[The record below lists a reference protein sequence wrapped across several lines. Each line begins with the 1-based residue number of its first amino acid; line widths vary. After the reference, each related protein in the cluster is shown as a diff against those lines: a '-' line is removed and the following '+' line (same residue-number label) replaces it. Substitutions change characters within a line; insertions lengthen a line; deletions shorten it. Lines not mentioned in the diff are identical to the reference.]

1 MPISGSSFAISSI
14 DRLGQD
20 ANQFYICQLIKKAM
34 DKTKYLKFPFTYDL
48 FHTFRMAFPTFCNSQ
63 GFSYDYVF
71 DWNTKKNVSG
81 VIPLE
86 NGSCSLKTLTA
97 FC

>member
-1 MPISGSSFAISSI
+1 
-14 DRLGQD
+14 
-20 ANQFYICQLIKKAM
+20 M
-34 DKTKYLKFPFTYDL
+34 DKTKYLKFSQNFNI

-81 VIPLE
+81 VKPLE

-97 FC
+97 FFVDKSKRALHFLGAGCPAPL